1 RSQEKGSNAAEEALK
16 ASLGSAGGAQAAA
29 LQQLLGPLLSQA
41 FSGQSSPTLRSVL
54 AGKPSTIVEPT
65 TSIQATGCLM
75 AEARKAALVVDKGRL
90 VGIFGFKDMMTRAI
104 AKEKPLEMT
113 PVSQVMTPNPESVS
127 PDTTVLEALQ
137 IMHDNRFLTLPVCE
151 SNGSVVGIVD
161 VMDCVYASGGAE
173 GWKSIFASAIDCDDT
188 ASVNSFQSGSV
199 QRTVRSSKSTPKDVS
214 VSKLRPKAPMVS
226 PSTDTVLAVTQMLAS
241 KRGDA
246 AIITDTNG
254 GLAGIITDTDVT
266 RRVVAKELHPS
277 TTHVSD
283 VMTANPSCVSMS
295 SSATDAMLTMI
306 DNRFRHLPVTD
317 DSGAVVG
324 VLDIAK
330 CLTDAISKLE
340 RSQEKGS
347 NAAEEALKASLGSA
361 GGAQAAAL
369 QQLLGPLLSQAFSG
383 QSSPTLRSVLAG
395 KPSTIVEPTTSIQ
408 ATGCLMAEARKAAL
422 VVDKGRLVG
431 IFGFKDMMTRAIAKE
446 KPLEMTPV
454 SQVMTPNPESVSPDT
469 TVLEALQ
476 IMHDNRFL
484 TLPVCESNGSV
495 VGIVDVMDCV
505 YASGGAEGW
514 KSIFAS
520 ALDCDDTADS
530 ASVYSH
536 RSAAKSTNIGRK
548 KDERPVSKLRPRKP
562 VLIDN
567 SASVL
572 SVTKTLA
579 SKRGDAA
586 IITDSN
592 GGLAGI
598 ITDTD
603 VTRRV
608 VAKQLPAKST
618 NVSNVMTVNPTC
630 VSMNHS
636 AMDALVTMVENRF
649 RHLPVTD
656 DNGAV
661 VGVLDIAKC
670 LTDAISKLERAQDK
684 SGSGAEETAKQVANL
699 SAGDHAAALQALLAP
714 LLAQALGG
722 NSSPTLRSVLA
733 GKPSTIVSP
742 NSTLQTVGLMMAEA
756 RKSALI
762 VDGTQLVG
770 IFGFKDMMTRVIAEE
785 LPLDT
790 TFVSQV
796 MTPNPE
802 SVLPDTTVLEA
813 LQLMHDNRFLTL
825 PVCEENGQV
834 VGLVD
839 VMDCVYA
846 SGGAE
851 GWKSLFSSAL
861 DEDDVSSVFSAD
873 DDDTRKRPVVM
884 VRSHPNNIPSHVN
897 VGEETGENF
906 SVGESLTQGN
916 LASTMGSPKSSRLDL
931 VAYKIVD
938 SDGNTYVIRAGKTI
952 QSIIKALEGKVSDFE
967 PSTTIFKY
975 EDEDGDEILV
985 KSDECVEEAA
995 RASSTAGNKNVKLM
1009 MKRQVGGSG
1018 SNALFLAAGGAGLA
1032 AALAIACAVLMKKK

>member
-1 RSQEKGSNAAEEALK
+1 MRSSKSTPKDVSVSKLRPKAPMVSPSTDTVLAVTQMLASKRGDAAIITDSNGGLAGIITDTDVTRRVVAKELHPSTTHVSEVMTANPSCVTMSSSATDAMLTMIDNRFRHLPVTDDNGAVVGVLDIAKCLTDAISKLERSQEKGSSAAEEALK

-65 TSIQATGCLM
+65 TSIQATGRLM

-137 IMHDNRFLTLPVCE
+137 VMHDNRFLTLPVCE

-188 ASVNSFQSGSV
+188 A
-199 QRTVRSSKSTPKDVS
+199 
-214 VSKLRPKAPMVS
+214 
-226 PSTDTVLAVTQMLAS
+226 
-241 KRGDA
+241 
-246 AIITDTNG
+246 
-254 GLAGIITDTDVT
+254 
-266 RRVVAKELHPS
+266 
-277 TTHVSD
+277 
-283 VMTANPSCVSMS
+283 
-295 SSATDAMLTMI
+295 
-306 DNRFRHLPVTD
+306 
-317 DSGAVVG
+317 
-324 VLDIAK
+324 
-330 CLTDAISKLE
+330 
-340 RSQEKGS
+340 
-347 NAAEEALKASLGSA
+347 
-361 GGAQAAAL
+361 
-369 QQLLGPLLSQAFSG
+369 
-383 QSSPTLRSVLAG
+383 
-395 KPSTIVEPTTSIQ
+395 
-408 ATGCLMAEARKAAL
+408 
-422 VVDKGRLVG
+422 
-431 IFGFKDMMTRAIAKE
+431 
-446 KPLEMTPV
+446 
-454 SQVMTPNPESVSPDT
+454 
-469 TVLEALQ
+469 
-476 IMHDNRFL
+476 
-484 TLPVCESNGSV
+484 
-495 VGIVDVMDCV
+495 
-505 YASGGAEGW
+505 
-514 KSIFAS
+514 
-520 ALDCDDTADS
+520 DS

-536 RSAAKSTNIGRK
+536 RSAAKATKSGRK
-548 KDERPVSKLRPRKP
+548 KDERPVSKLRPKKP
-562 VLIDN
+562 VLVDS

-618 NVSNVMTVNPTC
+618 HVSNVMTANPTC

-656 DNGAV
+656 DSGAV

-670 LTDAISKLERAQDK
+670 LNDAISKLERAQEK
-684 SGSGAEETAKQVANL
+684 NGSGAEETAKQVANL
-699 SAGDHAAALQALLAP
+699 SAGGQAAALQALLAP

-873 DDDTRKRPVVM
+873 ADDTGKRPLVM

-916 LASTMGSPKSSRLDL
+916 LASTMGSPTKSSRLDL

-952 QSIIKALEGKVSDFE
+952 QSIVKALEGKVSDFE

-995 RASSTAGNKNVKLM
+995 RASSTAGNKNVKLK
-1009 MKRQVGGSG
+1009 MKRQGGVSG
-1018 SNALFLAAGGAGLA
+1018 SNALFLAGGAGLA
-1032 AALAIACAVLMKKK
+1032 ATLAIACAVLMKKK